1 MTTLTLLIA
10 CTSEPNAPLDT
21 SEADTAPADTAD
33 TGAASPTMEAIALA
47 IRRAARA
54 DLRVATATGAS
65 VAVWKD
71 GAIVFAEGFGTR
83 DPDGDVPV
91 TTDTVFQIGSDTK
104 KLVAITALQQV
115 ARGRM
120 ALDDSLAEHVPALT
134 LADDP
139 SLPGRVTL
147 HQLLSHQAGFYDY
160 TPWVEAPEDADLRRR
175 AEGRFAANGFGL
187 YAPGAAWNY
196 SNANF
201 ALAGLMVEGADGRPW
216 GDIVTED
223 VFAPLGMTRTFA
235 RRDEALREEDVAIGV
250 GLDVRYDTFDALAPL
265 DYEFGTVPLER
276 TWDCG
281 FTRPA
286 GLVWSTASDMAR
298 LAALLVGG
306 DADVLPDAL
315 RATITTPHVSMNAS
329 TDALGYGYG
338 LMVNTAGWSGLEGFH
353 PGVTLWAHG
362 GNTMSMTST
371 FFVLPDARIAVSVL
385 SNGYGDDFAKTA
397 VTALEALADL
407 PTEAEA
413 PEFMAPPERVAELA
427 GSWDDPHT
435 LGRLTLTWDGSDLRV
450 EAPDLVAAG
459 LEVGPTLV
467 PVARDTYTLR
477 LDGGAFDLRVAR
489 DDDGGVWLVNR
500 LAAWER
506 SRTHAVRGAPRRLD
520 PAALRERLRAATLA
534 PAALERRRAAA
545 DLVGLRR

>member
-10 CTSEPNAPLDT
+10 CTSDPNAPLDT
-21 SEADTAPADTAD
+21 SEADTAPADTGAD
-33 TGAASPTMEAIALA
+33 APTMEAIALA

-91 TTDTVFQIGSDTK
+91 TTDTVFQVGSDTK

-120 ALDDSLAEHVPALT
+120 ALDDTLAEHVPALT

-139 SLPGRVTL
+139 FLPGRVTL

-235 RRDEALREEDVAIGV
+235 RRDEALREDDVAIGV
-250 GLDVRYDTFDALAPL
+250 GLDVTYDTFDALAPL
-265 DYEFGTVPLER
+265 DYDFGTVPLER

-298 LAALLVGG
+298 LAAFLVDG
-306 DADVLPDAL
+306 DADVLPDTL
-315 RATITTPHVSMNAS
+315 RATIATPHVSMNAS
-329 TDALGYGYG
+329 TDAVGYGYG
-338 LMVNTAGWSGLEGFH
+338 LMVNTTGWSGLEGFH

-371 FFVLPDARIAVSVL
+371 FLVLPEARIAVSVL

-397 VTALEALADL
+397 VTAFEALADL

-413 PEFMAPPERVAELA
+413 PEFTAPPERVAELA
-427 GSWDDPHT
+427 GTWDDPHT

-489 DDDGGVWLVNR
+489 DEDGGIWLVNR

-506 SRTHAVRGAPRRLD
+506 SPTQAVRGTQGRPD
-520 PAALRERLRAATLA
+520 PDVLRARLRSARLA
-534 PAALERRRAAA
+534 PETLENRRAAA